1 MRSYTEV
8 IEDVRNNK
16 RVDYEELRVAL
27 IIADDLLFNAEQNI
41 SSLLTDNKKYIT
53 KIISEI
59 KELRKST
66 KDKPLEDY
74 WNGNIPKLRD

>member
-27 IIADDLLFNAEQNI
+27 IIADDLLFNAE
-41 SSLLTDNKKYIT
+41 
-53 KIISEI
+53 
-59 KELRKST
+59 
-66 KDKPLEDY
+66 
-74 WNGNIPKLRD
+74 